1 MAALRA
7 HKSTQESSS
16 SRFGALPQE
25 LQIRCV
31 EFLALGDAA
40 SLAKQLSKVTR
51 AAARR
56 ALTRGRWRPVC
67 EVARNGK
74 ATIEGVMGGYWK
86 IDGNPQAGKRT
97 WQERLAG
104 LSDASRALF
113 REAWALEPAEVLLI
127 INFWTR
133 PSPLGHWTTR
143 AARPTDATSL
153 FLCLVEPSIDGLGR
167 VVAACEPS
175 HRECARRAG
184 HSGRPSLAEHAAERA
199 NLPCDTIW
207 SWFWAIDAE
216 LSVDTELPS
225 RLGDELEC
233 WEDPAQAAGFVWDT
247 SEEYGRVW
255 LDESM
260 SGGEDGERIPNFI
273 IDRARAYCSRW
284 EDQVKAAAFIY
295 PFMQIQLA
303 ADEFEHDVSNWD

>member
-1 MAALRA
+1 MALRA
-7 HKSTQESSS
+7 HKSSQE
-16 SRFGALPQE
+16 RAPAGFCALPQE
-25 LQIRCV
+25 LQIRSI
-31 EFLALGDAA
+31 EFLPLAEAA
-40 SLAKQLSKVTR
+40 SLAKQLSKGTR

-67 EVARNGK
+67 EVAQNGHD
-74 ATIEGVMGGYWK
+74 IIRGVMG
-86 IDGNPQAGKRT
+86 NACVPPVCVPPRART

-113 REAWALEPAEVLLI
+113 REAWALEPAEVLFNL
-127 INFWTR
+127 NLW
-133 PSPLGHWTTR
+133 
-143 AARPTDATSL
+143 ARESYHEAYL
-153 FLCLVEPSIDGLGR
+153 FLCLVEPSADGLRR
-167 VVAACEPS
+167 VLAACEYS

-184 HSGRPSLAEHAAERA
+184 HSGRPSLAEHAAERE

-273 IDRARAYCSRW
+273 IDRARAYCARW

>member
-1 MAALRA
+1 MAALSGVL
-7 HKSTQESSS
+7 KSSQGSGPSGQDT
-16 SRFGALPQE
+16 GLAALPQE

-40 SLAKQLSKVTR
+40 SLAKQLSKGTR

-113 REAWALEPAEVLLI
+113 REAWALEPAEVFFILNL
-127 INFWTR
+127 W
-133 PSPLGHWTTR
+133 
-143 AARPTDATSL
+143 ARESYHEADL
-153 FLCLVEPSIDGLGR
+153 FLCLVEPSADGLRR
-167 VVAACEPS
+167 VLAACEYS

-184 HSGRPSLAEHAAERA
+184 HSGRPSLAEDADERE
-199 NLPCDTIW
+199 C
-207 SWFWAIDAE
+207 
-216 LSVDTELPS
+216 LPS
-225 RLGDELEC
+225 ELVGAWLRGLGARLFFHQQPTLFGEHLEC
-233 WEDPAQAAGFVWDT
+233 WEDPAQAAGFVWASSPGRGKDWLHE
-247 SEEYGRVW
+247 SMYGGEEYDRG
-255 LDESM
+255 
-260 SGGEDGERIPNFI
+260 IPNYI
-273 IDRARAYCSRW
+273 IDKARAYCARW
-284 EDQVKAAAFIY
+284 EDQIKKATFLRQ
-295 PFMQIQLA
+295 FMGIQLV
-303 ADEFEHDVSNWD
+303 ADDMERDPSYWR

>member
-1 MAALRA
+1 MAALA
-7 HKSTQESSS
+7 SQESAPT
-16 SRFGALPQE
+16 GYAALPQE

-40 SLAKQLSKVTR
+40 SLAKQISKGTR
-51 AAARR
+51 GAARR

-113 REAWALEPAEVLLI
+113 REAWALEPAEVFFILNL
-127 INFWTR
+127 W
-133 PSPLGHWTTR
+133 
-143 AARPTDATSL
+143 ARESYHEADL
-153 FLCLVEPSIDGLGR
+153 FLCLVEPSADGLRR
-167 VVAACEPS
+167 VLAACEYS

-184 HSGRPSLAEHAAERA
+184 HSGRPSLAEDADERE
-199 NLPCDTIW
+199 C
-207 SWFWAIDAE
+207 
-216 LSVDTELPS
+216 LPS
-225 RLGDELEC
+225 ELVGAWLRGIGALLFFHQQPTLFGEHLEC